1 MKNRHL
7 KNGFSVVEA
16 FIIIVVVAIIGA
28 LGYVGYN
35 QLSKNGA
42 QEATETS
49 TTIKAPEKIESTSDL
64 DDTLKAVDDTSADG
78 DTSDLSELDSQAAAI
93 N

>member
-35 QLSKNGA
+35 QLTKNGA
-42 QEATETS
+42 QKATETS
-49 TTIKAPEKIESTSDL
+49 AAIKAPEKIESTGDL
-64 DDTLKAVDDTSADG
+64 DKAVKAVDDTSLDG
-78 DTSDLSELDSQAAAI
+78 DTSDLSQLDSQAAAI